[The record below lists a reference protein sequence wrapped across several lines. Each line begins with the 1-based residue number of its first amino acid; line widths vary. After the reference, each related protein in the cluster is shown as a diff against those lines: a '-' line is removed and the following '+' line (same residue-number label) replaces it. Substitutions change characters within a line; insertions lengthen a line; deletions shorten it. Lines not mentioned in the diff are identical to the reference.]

1 MHQYIDRQQKVLSEQ
16 QNLLLIIYQLR
27 ADHPTM
33 GCRDMYFKIGPMCM
47 GRDAFERFCKEENL
61 VVERPKNYQRTT
73 DSSGVK
79 RFENLLI
86 NLEINKINQVWQSDI
101 TYYDVGGKFYYIT
114 FIIDSFSRR
123 IVGYCTSKRLYTE
136 VTTLPSLK
144 MAIKLRG
151 KEALKGLIFHSD
163 GGGQYYDKA
172 FLSLTREMNIQ
183 NSMCEAAWENGKAE
197 RINGVIKNNYLKHRK
212 INSYDELV
220 KEVDRSVS
228 LYNAE
233 KPHIKLQR
241 KSPIEFEKE
250 YICRGQSAEG
260 EISTVKYNTAMKG
273 TSALHAGVLDKVPQ
287 ALKSQQNITK

>member
-61 VVERPKNYQRTT
+61 IVERPKNYQRTT
-73 DSSGVK
+73 DSSGVI

-123 IVGYCTSKRLYTE
+123 IVGYNTSKRLYTE

-151 KEALKGLIFHSD
+151 KAALKGLIFHSD